1 MTKYDQEESNTTT
14 KKRIVFIRHGQTF
27 MNEFIDG
34 INYGGPNFTDI
45 FPDTPEYRKKYYD
58 SPLSPTGINQA
69 QELHNKLKNLM
80 NGKEDAAQ
88 QLSISPEDAAI
99 LQSLE
104 LILVSPLTRA
114 LQTLDIGLFKT
125 LSNEIPILA
134 IPLAT
139 ERVYLVSDIGTSRS
153 ELKTKYPYIDFD
165 TAFDTNDDSNWYYT
179 PTEQETQ
186 NYVEWRPSGQGQKY
200 ACLGEPQEH
209 FDRRMSQLYRYLES
223 CSESTIAVVCHAG
236 VIDWFVQEIFENCQV
251 GVIPFEKLKPRGLV
265 KEELNQE

>member
-1 MTKYDQEESNTTT
+1 
-14 KKRIVFIRHGQTF
+14 
-27 MNEFIDG
+27 
-34 INYGGPNFTDI
+34 
-45 FPDTPEYRKKYYD
+45 
-58 SPLSPTGINQA
+58 
-69 QELHNKLKNLM
+69 M

-88 QLSISPEDAAI
+88 QLSISLEDASI

-139 ERVYLVSDIGTSRS
+139 ERVYLVSDIGTSRL
-153 ELKTKYPYIDFD
+153 ELKKRYPYIDFD

-186 NYVEWRPSGQGQKY
+186 NYVEWRPSG
-200 ACLGEPQEH
+200 LSLIH
-209 FDRRMSQLYRYLES
+209 
-223 CSESTIAVVCHAG
+223 I
-236 VIDWFVQEIFENCQV
+236 
-251 GVIPFEKLKPRGLV
+251 
-265 KEELNQE
+265 

>member
-1 MTKYDQEESNTTT
+1 MVTMKRSTRSYYIPSFLCLFSTFMSVSSFLDSDIISRVDRHCWMKVSMTKYDQEESNTTT

-88 QLSISPEDAAI
+88 QLSISPEDASI

-125 LSNEIPILA
+125 LSNEIPIR
-134 IPLAT
+134 I
-139 ERVYLVSDIGTSRS
+139 
-153 ELKTKYPYIDFD
+153 
-165 TAFDTNDDSNWYYT
+165 
-179 PTEQETQ
+179 
-186 NYVEWRPSGQGQKY
+186 
-200 ACLGEPQEH
+200 
-209 FDRRMSQLYRYLES
+209 
-223 CSESTIAVVCHAG
+223 
-236 VIDWFVQEIFENCQV
+236 
-251 GVIPFEKLKPRGLV
+251 
-265 KEELNQE
+265 